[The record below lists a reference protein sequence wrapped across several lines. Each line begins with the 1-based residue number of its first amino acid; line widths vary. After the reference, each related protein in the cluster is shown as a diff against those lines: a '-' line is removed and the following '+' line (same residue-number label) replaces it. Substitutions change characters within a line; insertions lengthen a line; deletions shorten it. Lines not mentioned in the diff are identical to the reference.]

1 MYGKICESC
10 HKPIHNEDYYL
21 SFYDEK
27 TELCK
32 SCAIQEEKYHDE
44 HFCDNCDEFH
54 DVVVKDNYGVKTCK
68 ECREIKN
75 QEQNR
80 CSNCGA
86 SNSLYTDIN
95 NQRKCRNCGNGES
108 MKISRDDMKRQYTV
122 RYEFDNDSI
131 YDDEFYGVNHF
142 HEDLKRAAKHP
153 EAKKLLLEKANRILE
168 DEKRKERQREEEK
181 IRRQQQ
187 EEQKRKRIEEEKRIK
202 EQQELEKKRKK
213 QERILNSISS
223 MVGMENIK
231 STLKD
236 WIKRQDAISLLQS
249 KTNIQVA
256 NTSKNIVIT
265 GNPGVGKT
273 MLARKIT
280 SVLLEAGFIT
290 EDKFIEVKAEDI
302 VAKYVGHTAQKT
314 KEMIEEAE
322 NGVFFLDEAYRLSE
336 GFSGSESNSSFGL
349 EAIETIMGYMDNPK
363 NKTVFIFAGYADK
376 MQEFLDANP
385 GLRSRVQEPFR
396 LLDYTVEELTTIG
409 MNLLQ
414 GKKYNTSQIEKTLT
428 SYIHQN
434 MQQGILVGNGRTVTH
449 YVNQIVE
456 KHLLRI
462 MNSPETEDYELLIP
476 EDVKSVFQ
484 TNHTEQNGLKE
495 IFLEAKQEI
504 NELIGM
510 RNVKQEVEKLG
521 NFQYI
526 QNKRRQAG
534 LKVEK
539 KSHHMTFL
547 GDAGTGKTTVARIIG
562 KMFRGA
568 GVLTNGHF
576 VEATKDMLTA
586 GGSIPKTVKSL
597 VEKAKG
603 GILFIDEAYSLAN
616 DGKGKEALDALIPL
630 IENNRDDFICVLAGY
645 EKDMQKLFQLN
656 QGLISRIPNH
666 FHFENYN
673 ADELTQMMLIK
684 VQKEEY
690 QLGEGANQKL
700 QEAIEL
706 SVEQELVNGNGRWIR
721 NFFEQIL
728 MVQNERLFQEELKG
742 KELTV
747 TNFST
752 ITPDDI
758 TEAITTLH
766 SITTN
771 SDAEEEDTYSVLEKM
786 KTLEKLLK

>member
-1 MYGKICESC
+1 MYAKTCDYC
-10 HKPIHNEDYYL
+10 NKPIQNWAYYL
-21 SFYDEK
+21 SFYDE
-27 TELCK
+27 TTQLCK
-32 SCAIQEEKYHDE
+32 TCYEKEEMYYDE
-44 HFCDNCDEFH
+44 NLCDVCKHVHH
-54 DVVVKDNYGVKTCK
+54 DVVIDKYGNKTCK
-68 ECREIKN
+68 ECREIEERERN
-75 QEQNR
+75 CCSR
-80 CSNCGA
+80 CKTP
-86 SNSLYTDIN
+86 NSLYTDIN
-95 NQRKCRNCGNGES
+95 NQRICRNCGSVE
-108 MKISRDDMKRQYTV
+108 DMKMSKEDMERHFKI
-122 RYEFDNDSI
+122 RYELDNGCIDDDDYSVDDL
-131 YDDEFYGVNHF
+131 YD
-142 HEDLKRAAKHP
+142 DLKRAIYHP
-153 EAKKLLLEKANRILE
+153 QVKEVLLERAHRMVNTLE
-168 DEKRKERQREEEK
+168 DEESKRRQQEEEK
-181 IRRQQQ
+181 VRRQQQ
-187 EEQKRKRIEEEKRIK
+187 EEQERKRIEEERHMK
-202 EQQELEKKRKK
+202 EQQELEAKRKK
-213 QERILNSISS
+213 QEKMLNSISS
-223 MVGMENIK
+223 IVGMENIK

-236 WIKRQDAISLLQS
+236 WIKRQEAIALLQS
-249 KTNIQVA
+249 KTNIRVA

-290 EDKFIEVKAEDI
+290 KDKFVEVKAEDI

-363 NKTVFIFAGYADK
+363 NKTVFIFAGYEDK

-414 GKKYNTSQIEKTLT
+414 GKKYNTSQIEKTFS

-510 RNVKQEVEKLG
+510 HNVKQEVEKLG

-539 KSHHMTFL
+539 RSHHMTFL

-576 VEATKDMLTA
+576 VEATKDMLTT
-586 GGSIPKTVKSL
+586 GNSIPKTVKSL

-630 IENNRDDFICVLAGY
+630 MENNRDDFICVLAGY
-645 EKDMQKLFQLN
+645 EKDMQRLFKLN

-673 ADELTQMMLIK
+673 ADELNQMMLIK

-690 QLGEGANQKL
+690 HLEEGANQKL

-728 MVQNERLFQEELKG
+728 MAQNERLFQEELEG

-752 ITPDDI
+752 ITSDDI

-771 SDAEEEDTYSVLEKM
+771 SDVEEEDTYSILEKM
-786 KTLEKLLK
+786 EKVFK